1 MLLLADSSWNWTRNI
16 RPFHIHRSTFLSITL
31 IRNHQLLCWTWRADG
46 GSYRVGTYSFV
57 MTNSPVF
64 IIVHFFFPVCVCCCL
79 GDSRIAARPT
89 LSIGESDWIRQ
100 NVGVAASGSRYGSLS
115 FFVYKLRVSCSE
127 ITGTAARDSSRCS
140 PLAIFCSLSFFF
152 PPVCPA
158 KRRRVSGR
166 REHLFSANVSAGL
179 YWRLVRGLLGCVTF
193 IKRRPRRLG
202 S

>member
-1 MLLLADSSWNWTRNI
+1 MLRHAKVAVKFEKGVQVDGTKTGFSLLFYFSLWYSVVVGLLCRV
-16 RPFHIHRSTFLSITL
+16 RGVVL
-31 IRNHQLLCWTWRADG
+31 IRFVLGHPVACAQRVLCAPHTHESLVRKSRGRERATAAG
-46 GSYRVGTYSFV
+46 AHLSPSFV
-57 MTNSPVF
+57 
-64 IIVHFFFPVCVCCCL
+64 L
-79 GDSRIAARPT
+79 SR
-89 LSIGESDWIRQ
+89 
-100 NVGVAASGSRYGSLS
+100 
-115 FFVYKLRVSCSE
+115 
-127 ITGTAARDSSRCS
+127 
-140 PLAIFCSLSFFF
+140 FFF